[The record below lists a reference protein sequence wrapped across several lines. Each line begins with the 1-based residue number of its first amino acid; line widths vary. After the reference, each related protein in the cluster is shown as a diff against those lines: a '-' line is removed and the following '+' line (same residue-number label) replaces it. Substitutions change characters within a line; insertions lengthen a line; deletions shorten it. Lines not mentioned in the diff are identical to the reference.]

1 MSFDCLYKNA
11 PLALR
16 TAGKLRRPYPAIH
29 ECGRKRRAPGK
40 AEVMA
45 LQAAFP
51 LWPAGKKK
59 SSHRSVR
66 EILLSILPL
75 LILPPL
81 ALRLFMTLG

>member
-16 TAGKLRRPYPAIH
+16 TAGKLG
-29 ECGRKRRAPGK
+29 GRTRQFMSAAASGERPGK